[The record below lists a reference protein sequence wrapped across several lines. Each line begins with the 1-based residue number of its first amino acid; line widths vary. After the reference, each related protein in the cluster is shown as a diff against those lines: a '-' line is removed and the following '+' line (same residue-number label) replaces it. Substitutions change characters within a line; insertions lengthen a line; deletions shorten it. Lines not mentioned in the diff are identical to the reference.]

1 MGQTLL
7 PLLPVLVL
15 GFAAG
20 VLSGMFGIGGGL
32 VIVPALVF
40 LFQTPFK
47 TATGTSLFALLWPV
61 GLLGVYGYW
70 KEGQIDLRIGALIAV
85 GLFLGA
91 WFGAQITLNLPVAT
105 MKKAYAVFLLV
116 AGAWYLFGPDP
127 KKHAGPDA
135 APVAP
140 VVSPASSGPDQ
151 VH

>member
-1 MGQTLL
+1 MGDAVLAV
-7 PLLPVLVL
+7 LPVLVL
-15 GFAAG
+15 GFVAG
-20 VLSGMFGIGGGL
+20 ILSGMFGIGGGL

-61 GLLGVYGYW
+61 GVLGVVEYW
-70 KEGQIDLRIGALIAV
+70 KQGQLNWWHGAWIAV

-91 WFGAQITLNLPVAT
+91 WFGAQITLSLPTAT
-105 MKKAYAVFLLV
+105 MKKLYAVFLLV

-127 KKHAGPDA
+127 KTTKTAINDLGVPVVKP
-135 APVAP
+135 APVDP
-140 VVSPASSGPDQ
+140 GQ